1 MKKLCE
7 RLFKEGWYVL
17 YPIKNFFFLILKL
30 ISEYAN
36 IVVVEAAQVI
46 NTDVDIIKFAALEE
60 SAN

>member
-17 YPIKNFFFLILKL
+17 YLIKFFLFLILKL

-46 NTDVDIIKFAALEE
+46 NTDVDIINFAALEE